1 VLKLLTLHNMN
12 IVIIGTGY
20 VGLVTGVGLAS
31 LGNNVTFIDLD
42 ENKINKLKN
51 KNLPFYEP
59 GLDQYFQ
66 DDETFGRM
74 QFVSN
79 YSDINWEDKEIVFI
93 CVQTPN
99 NLETNSVDTKF
110 LESAINEVNNIEN
123 KDLVVTV
130 KSTIPPYEI
139 EKICKNVGLD
149 TDSLTFNPEFLREG
163 TAVEDFF
170 NPDRIVIGSN
180 NSEKIEKLKDLYKD
194 FKAEIIITDPIS
206 SQLIKYLAN
215 TYLPLRLSFVNE
227 AARLVNSSGGNLE
240 DVLKGVGMDS
250 RIGEHYFRPSPAWGG
265 SCFPKDVVEVNNFYN
280 PEEVNLPLIA
290 NIIESNKIQTKWT
303 TNMLKSIHDEK
314 KLAGIILVGAAFK
327 EDTDDLRNSP
337 TLDIYSQLKD
347 ENINTKIYDELIKS
361 DDYLSLEDFEKLES
375 PYLIALM
382 YPIKENLMS
391 KINNIVTATSSFLYT
406 PWQI

>member
-1 VLKLLTLHNMN
+1 MN

-31 LGNNVTFIDLD
+31 LSNNVTFIDLD
-42 ENKINKLKN
+42 EDKINKLKN
-51 KNLPFYEP
+51 KNSPFYEP

-123 KDLVVTV
+123 KDLVITV

-139 EKICKNVGLD
+139 EKICNNVGLD

-240 DVLKGVGMDS
+240 DVLKGVGLDS

-314 KLAGIILVGAAFK
+314 KLSGIILVGAAFK

>member
-1 VLKLLTLHNMN
+1 MK

-20 VGLVTGVGLAS
+20 VGLVTGVGLAN

-42 ENKINKLKN
+42 EDKINKLKN

-59 GLDQYFQ
+59 GLDQYFE

-74 QFVSN
+74 QFVTN
-79 YSDINWEDKEIVFI
+79 YSDINWEAEEIVFI

-123 KDLVVTV
+123 KDLVITV

-163 TAVEDFF
+163 TAVADFF

-240 DVLKGVGMDS
+240 DVLKGVGLDS

-314 KLAGIILVGAAFK
+314 KLSGIILVGAAFK

-361 DDYLSLEDFEKLES
+361 DDYLSFEDFEKLES

-382 YPIKENLMS
+382 YPVKENLMS

-406 PWQI
+406 PWKI

>member
-31 LGNNVTFIDLD
+31 LGNKVNFIDLD
-42 ENKINKLKN
+42 TDKIAKLNN

-59 GLDQYFQ
+59 GLDKYFEN
-66 DDETFGRM
+66 DEIFTRM
-74 QFVSN
+74 QFFSSYTDVDWQ
-79 YSDINWEDKEIVFI
+79 DIEIVFI

-99 NLETNSVDTKF
+99 NIETNSVDTKF

-123 KDLVVTV
+123 KDLIVTV

-139 EKICKNVGLD
+139 EKICNKVGLD

-180 NSEKIEKLKDLYKD
+180 NSEKIKKLKDLYKD

-206 SQLIKYLAN
+206 SQLIKYLSN

-227 AARLVNSSGGNLE
+227 TARLVNSSGGNLE
-240 DVLKGVGMDS
+240 DVLKGIGMDS
-250 RIGEHYFRPSPAWGG
+250 RIGSHYFRPSPAWGG

-314 KLAGIILVGAAFK
+314 ELSGIILVGAAFK

-337 TLDIYSQLKD
+337 TLDIYNQLKAD
-347 ENINTKIYDELIKS
+347 NFNTKIYDELIKS
-361 DDYLSLEDFEKLES
+361 DEYLSLEDFEKIES

-382 YPIKENLMS
+382 YPIKEQLMS

>member
-1 VLKLLTLHNMN
+1 MCIRDSMN

-31 LGNNVTFIDLD
+31 LGNKVNFIDLD
-42 ENKINKLKN
+42 TEKITKLKN

-59 GLDQYFQ
+59 GLDKYFEN
-66 DDETFGRM
+66 DEIFTRM
-74 QFVSN
+74 QFFSSYTDVDWQ
-79 YSDINWEDKEIVFI
+79 DIEIVFI

-99 NLETNSVDTKF
+99 NIETNSVDTKF

-123 KDLVVTV
+123 KDVIITV

-139 EKICKNVGLD
+139 EKICNKVGLD

-206 SQLIKYLAN
+206 SQLLKYLSN

-227 AARLVNSSGGNLE
+227 TARLVNSSGGNLE
-240 DVLKGVGMDS
+240 DVLKGIGMDS
-250 RIGEHYFRPSPAWGG
+250 RIGSHYFRPSPAWGG

-314 KLAGIILVGAAFK
+314 ELSGIILVGAAFK

-337 TLDIYSQLKD
+337 TLDIYNQLKAD
-347 ENINTKIYDELIKS
+347 NFNTKIYDELIKS
-361 DDYLSLEDFEKLES
+361 DEYLSLEDFEKIES

-382 YPIKENLMS
+382 YPVKEQLMS

>member
-1 VLKLLTLHNMN
+1 MN

-42 ENKINKLKN
+42 EDKINKLKN

-74 QFVSN
+74 QFVSS

-123 KDLVVTV
+123 KDLVITV

-139 EKICKNVGLD
+139 EKICNNVGLD

-240 DVLKGVGMDS
+240 DVLKGVGLDS

-314 KLAGIILVGAAFK
+314 KLTGVILVGAAFK

>member
-1 VLKLLTLHNMN
+1 MN

-31 LGNNVTFIDLD
+31 LGNKVNFIDLD
-42 ENKINKLKN
+42 TDKITKLKN

-59 GLDQYFQ
+59 GLDKYFEN
-66 DDETFGRM
+66 DELFRRM
-74 QFVSN
+74 QFFSSYADVDWQ
-79 YSDINWEDKEIVFI
+79 DIEIVFI

-99 NLETNSVDTKF
+99 SLETNSVDTKF
-110 LESAINEVNNIEN
+110 LASAINEVNNIEN
-123 KDLVVTV
+123 KDLIITV

-139 EKICKNVGLD
+139 EKICNKVGLD

-194 FKAEIIITDPIS
+194 FKTEIIITDPIS
-206 SQLIKYLAN
+206 SQLIKYLSN

-227 AARLVNSSGGNLE
+227 TARLVNSSGGNLE
-240 DVLKGVGMDS
+240 DVLKGIGMDS
-250 RIGEHYFRPSPAWGG
+250 RIGSHYFRPSPAWGG

-314 KLAGIILVGAAFK
+314 ELSGIILVGAAFK

-337 TLDIYSQLKD
+337 TLDIYNQLKAD
-347 ENINTKIYDELIKS
+347 NFNTKIYDELIKS
-361 DDYLSLEDFEKLES
+361 DEYLSLEDFEKIES

-382 YPIKENLMS
+382 YPVKEQLMS
-391 KINNIVTATSSFLYT
+391 KINNIVNATSSFLYT